1 MLNWKCALPKGAN
14 AIKRRAKSVGYEAVS
29 YLAFLALFALA
40 ALGDTLM
47 LPWLTL
53 ASCAAIVCLAIK
65 LSRIPYQERSQET
78 GEAEDC
84 GKPQLETD
92 KQIRYRG
99 VRELHDVLMVGS
111 LFVGFLIGIA
121 IFTYSVGWY
130 VAGIWF

>member
-1 MLNWKCALPKGAN
+1 MLNWKCALPKGAD

-29 YLAFLALFALA
+29 YLAFLALFALS

-53 ASCAAIVCLAIK
+53 GSFAAIVCLAIK
-65 LSRIPYQERSQET
+65 LSRIPYQER
-78 GEAEDC
+78 GEAAEC

-92 KQIRYRG
+92 EQIERRG

-111 LFVGFLIGIA
+111 LFVGFLLGLG
-121 IFTYSVGWY
+121 IFTYTIGWY

>member
-14 AIKRRAKSVGYEAVS
+14 AIKKRAKSVGYDAVS
-29 YLAFLALFALA
+29 YLAFLALFSLA

-53 ASCAAIVCLAIK
+53 SSCAAIVCLAIK
-65 LSRIPYQERSQET
+65 LSRIPYQER
-78 GEAEDC
+78 GESAEC

-92 KQIRYRG
+92 EQIERRG

-111 LFVGFLIGIA
+111 LLVGFLIGIA
-121 IFTYSVGWY
+121 IFTYSIGRY